1 MELKPNEFDRL
12 VKYIKDKVGIHMGK
26 EKKVLLE
33 GRLNM
38 VLQKKGY
45 KSYDEY
51 LDALSHDKTG
61 EMHREFVERI
71 TTNHTFFMR
80 EKDHFDF
87 IKQKM
92 LPDLKTWV
100 PNKEIRGWSAGCSSG
115 EEPYTLAMTFSDA
128 LGIDRNSWNVRL
140 LATDI
145 SNRILLKAS
154 SGIYEGE
161 QVEDLPP
168 EWKRRYFHKPNE
180 NDQYQVTHQIKDMI
194 LFRSFNLMN
203 TFPFKKKFHFI
214 FCRNVM
220 IYFEEATRQTLVKKY
235 FDALEPGGYFFISHS
250 ETLGRNLQGFE
261 YISPSIYR
269 KPALS

>member
-12 VKYIKDKVGIHMGK
+12 VRYIKDKVGIHINN
-26 EKKVLLE
+26 EKKVFLE
-33 GRLNM
+33 SRLTM
-38 VLQKKGY
+38 FLQSKAY

-51 LDALSHDKTG
+51 LDALSHDKIG
-61 EMHREFVERI
+61 EMHCEFVERI
-71 TTNHTFFMR
+71 TINHTFFMR

-92 LPDLKTWV
+92 LPELKARVT
-100 PNKEIRGWSAGCSSG
+100 NKEIRGWSAGCSSG

-128 LGIDRNSWNVRL
+128 LGISRSNWHVRL

-145 SNRILLKAS
+145 SNKILLKAS

-161 QVEDLPP
+161 QVKNIPT
-168 EWKRRYFHKPNE
+168 EWKTRYFHKSNA

-194 LFRSFNLMN
+194 LFRSFNLMHS
-203 TFPFKKKFHFI
+203 FPFKKKFHFI

-220 IYFEEATRQTLVKKY
+220 IYFDEATRQSLVKKY
-235 FDALEPGGYFFISHS
+235 FDALEPGGYFIISHS

-269 KPALS
+269 KPALA

>member
-1 MELKPNEFDRL
+1 
-12 VKYIKDKVGIHMGK
+12 MGK

-33 GRLNM
+33 GRLSM
-38 VLQKKGY
+38 VVQQRGY
-45 KSYDEY
+45 SNYSEY
-51 LDALSHDKTG
+51 LDALNQDKTG
-61 EMHREFVERI
+61 EMHRQFVERI
-71 TTNHTFFMR
+71 TTNHTFFLR

-87 IKQKM
+87 VRQRM
-92 LPDLKTWV
+92 LPDLKTWL
-100 PNKEIRGWSAGCSSG
+100 KSKDIRGWSAGCSSG

-128 LGIDRNSWNVRL
+128 LGIDRNSWNVQL

-145 SNRILLKAS
+145 SNKILLKAS
-154 SGIYEGE
+154 SGIYEAD
-161 QVEDLPP
+161 QVADIPQ
-168 EWKRRYFHKPNE
+168 EWLRRYFHKPDE
-180 NDQYQVTHQIKDMI
+180 NGQYQITHQIKDMI

-203 TFPFKKKFHFI
+203 PFPFKKKFHFI

-220 IYFEEATRQTLVKKY
+220 IYFDEPTRQTLVKKY

-269 KPALS
+269 KPQLM

>member
-1 MELKPNEFDRL
+1 MQLSPGEFDRL
-12 VKYIKDKVGIHMGK
+12 VKYIKEKVGIHMGK

-33 GRLNM
+33 GRLSM
-38 VLQKKGY
+38 VVQQRGY
-45 KSYDEY
+45 SNYSEY
-51 LDALSHDKTG
+51 LDALNQDKTG
-61 EMHREFVERI
+61 EMHRQFVERI
-71 TTNHTFFMR
+71 TTNHTFFLR

-87 IKQKM
+87 VRQRM
-92 LPDLKTWV
+92 LPDLKTWL
-100 PNKEIRGWSAGCSSG
+100 KSKDIRGWSAGCSSG

-128 LGIDRNSWNVRL
+128 LGIDRNSWNVQL

-145 SNRILLKAS
+145 SNKILLKAS
-154 SGIYEGE
+154 SGIYEAD
-161 QVEDLPP
+161 QVADIPQ
-168 EWKRRYFHKPNE
+168 EWLRRYFHKPDE
-180 NDQYQVTHQIKDMI
+180 NGQFQITHQIKDMI

-203 TFPFKKKFHFI
+203 PFPFKKKFHFI

-220 IYFEEATRQTLVKKY
+220 IYFDEPTRQILVKKY

-269 KPALS
+269 KPQLM